1 MYLNDIEGGMFQ
13 LPAFTEFYGTGLG
26 IECIIIGCST
36 CLKLQH
42 IILVG
47 AGVYGYRMKRI
58 FFFSFTRTSRSNSLD
73 CVDPQRTILA
83 SNGK

>member
-58 FFFSFTRTSRSNSLD
+58 FFFLYSNIKVKLPRLRRSAKNN
-73 CVDPQRTILA
+73 PR
-83 SNGK
+83 